1 MTVTARIFST
11 LLMASALLVLPPAQ
25 AAPGSTGDKY
35 SLDINMYGTLMANS
49 SCTFN
54 EGGPLQVDFGDVQLK
69 EGDNN
74 TVEVDGEYSKP
85 MPSDFTCIGE
95 TGGLGLLQMKFTST
109 SGSYE
114 TWQGTAV
121 MAVDKGIVG
130 IEMQVNGTAQNMD
143 EWFDVDPDAM
153 PVLTAKLVQLSTTN
167 SQNVVSGDK
176 FNASGTLT
184 LAFN

>member
-1 MTVTARIFST
+1 MIVTARILST
-11 LLMASALLVLPPAQ
+11 LLMASVLLIVRPAQ
-25 AAPGSTGDKY
+25 AAPGSTGD
-35 SLDINMYGTLMANS
+35 LTINMSGTLVANS

-54 EGGPLQVDFGDVQLK
+54 EGDALQVDFGDVQLN
-69 EGDNN
+69 GGANN
-74 TVEVDGEYSKP
+74 TVEMDGEYSKS
-85 MPSDFTCIGE
+85 MPADFTCIGE

-114 TWQGTAV
+114 TWQGTSV

-130 IEMQVNGTAQNMD
+130 IAMQVNGTAKNMD

-167 SQNVVSGDK
+167 SQNVVSGDI
-176 FNASGTLT
+176 FSASGTLT

>member
-1 MTVTARIFST
+1 
-11 LLMASALLVLPPAQ
+11 
-25 AAPGSTGDKY
+25 
-35 SLDINMYGTLMANS
+35 
-49 SCTFN
+49 
-54 EGGPLQVDFGDVQLK
+54 
-69 EGDNN
+69 
-74 TVEVDGEYSKP
+74 
-85 MPSDFTCIGE
+85 
-95 TGGLGLLQMKFTST
+95 MKFTST

-143 EWFDVDPDAM
+143 EWFDVDPDAI

-176 FNASGTLT
+176 FSASGTLT